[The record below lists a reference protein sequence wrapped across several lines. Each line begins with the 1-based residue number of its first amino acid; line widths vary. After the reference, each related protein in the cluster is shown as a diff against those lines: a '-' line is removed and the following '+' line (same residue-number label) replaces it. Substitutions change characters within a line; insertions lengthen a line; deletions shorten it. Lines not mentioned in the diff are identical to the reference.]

1 MKKLFYLMSTL
12 MLLFLAS
19 CEKNTPWGGGSID
32 TNDPNEYC
40 WEITATASYLG
51 YSDTEVSYSWAT
63 GQEIQEA
70 IIITEKYYESLEA
83 LGYDVDVK
91 YKKTTHSIDECN

>member
-19 CEKNTPWGGGSID
+19 CEGTEPSNIN

-51 YSDTEVSYSWAT
+51 YSETDTSYSWAT

-70 IIITEKYYESLEA
+70 IITTEKYYEALEA
-83 LGYDVDVK
+83 VGYDVDIK
-91 YKKTTHSIDECN
+91 CKKTTHSIDECY

>member
-19 CEKNTPWGGGSID
+19 CEENTPGGGGID
-32 TNDPNEYC
+32 PNDPNKYC
-40 WEITATASYLG
+40 WELTVTASFLG
-51 YSDTEVSYSWAT
+51 YSETDTTYSWAT
-63 GQEIQEA
+63 GQELQEA
-70 IIITEKYYESLEA
+70 IITVEKSYEALEA
-83 LGYDVDVK
+83 LGYDVDIK

>member
-12 MLLFLAS
+12 MLLLLAS
-19 CEKNTPWGGGSID
+19 CEGTDPSNIN

-40 WEITATASYLG
+40 WEITITASFLG
-51 YSDTEVSYSWAT
+51 YSDTETTYSWAT
-63 GQEIQEA
+63 GQELQEA
-70 IIITEKYYESLEA
+70 LITIEKSYEALEA
-83 LGYDVDVK
+83 LGYDVDIK